1 MPPFLFANEL
11 EQYQGVTFRVDS
23 GNGNDASDGSNWT
36 FLAMNTV
43 NATIARTVN
52 GRGDRVYIAGLVTQ
66 PIVLDKSGVALVFM
80 PGSSVDPGA
89 GNTGILVTSGCLIY
103 APVVTNGRIG
113 IHLNGVSNVTVKRA
127 VVSGMEPNGGDA
139 IAYFLDSSVTNF
151 NNALV
156 ECMVIGDGDE
166 YGFILN
172 DEGLFHHLD
181 YCIATGC
188 LSGVKCLAGASG
200 IGHRINRFG
209 FAANTTQVEQVDAAH
224 AYELMECYWSDNA
237 DTTGDGFGDTIP
249 FPSSGFKESGRD
261 KYPIGS
267 IAGWMATMMTRSDDI
282 HRILGLSGIRGLGG
296 VGRVLP

>member
-43 NATIARTVN
+43 NAAIARTVS
-52 GRGDRVYIAGLVTQ
+52 GRGDRVYIAGQVTQ

-80 PGSSVDPGA
+80 PGSSVDPGV
-89 GNTGILVTSGCLIY
+89 GNTGILVTAGCLIY
-103 APVVTNGRIG
+103 APAITSGRIG
-113 IHLNGVSNVTVKRA
+113 VHLDGVNNVTVRRG
-127 VVSGMEPNGGDA
+127 VVTGMEPDEEDA
-139 IAYFLDSSVTNF
+139 IAYLLDSGANNF
-151 NNALV
+151 NNAFV
-156 ECMVIGDGDE
+156 ECMAIGDGDE
-166 YGFILN
+166 YGWVLN

-181 YCIATGC
+181 YCVAISC
-188 LSGVKCLAGASG
+188 LSGIKCLAGASG
-200 IGHRINRFG
+200 VGHRINRFA
-209 FAANTTQVEQVDAAH
+209 FESNTTQIEQVDAAH

-261 KYPIGS
+261 KYPIGGV
-267 IAGWMATMMTRSDDI
+267 AGWMATMMTRSDDI
-282 HRILGLSGIRGLGG
+282 HRILGLSRMRDLGEAG
-296 VGRVLP
+296 KVS